1 MYFWGVGECFFVFS
15 FDLRFFVFLGFFCL
29 FRIFLCI
36 LLGFFCVSFLVFLCV
51 CLFSFV
57 CVSLF
62 FLCVCVFRFFC
73 VCIFRLLFFVCA
85 SLDFYFFACAS
96 LDFFLCVCVCRGL
109 QQYNILHNCSTKS
122 FFFHWG
128 GECKFKVTNAGLRQ
142 QTVSSFY
149 SLVYINNHSL
159 EEGHHL

>member
-1 MYFWGVGECFFVFS
+1 M
-15 FDLRFFVFLGFFCL
+15 
-29 FRIFLCI
+29 
-36 LLGFFCVSFLVFLCV
+36 

-96 LDFFLCVCVCRGL
+96 LDFFLCVCVGV
-109 QQYNILHNCSTKS
+109 YNSIIFCIIVALKA
-122 FFFHWG
+122 FFSIG